1 MRGGEKMN
9 TVWAQR
15 REALLSDCIV
25 SPDVF
30 HQMVDRLGEFVVPYQ
45 WALKT
50 EAVQHP
56 MHPDLPGLLS
66 Q

>member
-1 MRGGEKMN
+1 MITG
-9 TVWAQR
+9 WAQW

-45 WALKT
+45 QALVCR
-50 EAVQHP
+50 ESSMV
-56 MHPDLPGLLS
+56 
-66 Q
+66 